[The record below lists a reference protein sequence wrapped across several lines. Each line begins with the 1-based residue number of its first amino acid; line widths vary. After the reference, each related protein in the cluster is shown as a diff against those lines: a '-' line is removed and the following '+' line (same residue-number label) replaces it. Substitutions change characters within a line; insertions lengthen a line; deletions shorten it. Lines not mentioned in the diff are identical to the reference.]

1 MSIPNRR
8 PDTTIERAVARRWVG
23 ARSPTRGS
31 ISCGVTVETA
41 VMKDIARKTEND
53 FVRHKPNHCES
64 VSEAILLVNEASENV
79 L

>member
-1 MSIPNRR
+1 MSIPRRR
-8 PDTTIERAVARRWVG
+8 PDTTIERLVARLWAG

-53 FVRHKPNHCES
+53 FVRHKPSHFEHFS
-64 VSEAILLVNEASENV
+64 
-79 L
+79 